1 MSTGEDRKPIFEV
14 PTIREYYM
22 DLDFVLNVISDGP
35 TKSFAF
41 RRLKYLSSGWEMY
54 NLLNEYKEIAG
65 MKVCLTSKSL
75 KYLSL
80 TR

>member
-1 MSTGEDRKPIFEV
+1 
-14 PTIREYYM
+14 M

-54 NLLNEYKEIAG
+54 NLLNEYKEIAD
-65 MKVCLTSKSL
+65 MKVCLRPTL
-75 KYLSL
+75 
-80 TR
+80 